1 MRSAPNQ
8 TVSMPTQSPL
18 AYLLL
23 ILCMAWPP
31 PGFASQLLR
40 VGTNVWPGYEPLY
53 LAAEREDWR
62 GELNI
67 RLVEYPSATE
77 VIRAF
82 RNRTLEAAALTLD
95 EVLTLRETGIPL
107 RVVAVLDVSAGAD
120 VILAKPDI
128 RRFADLEG
136 RRIGVESTA
145 LGAYILT
152 RALQMN
158 DMSLADVEIAHLDV
172 SAHLRAFRTGVVD
185 AVATFEPVKT
195 KLEGTGAH
203 ALFSSRE
210 IPGEIVDVLVVRVE
224 TLGRDRR
231 RLREMLAGWF
241 RALDYMERQPMAAA
255 RFTARRLKMT
265 PQNIVASYDGIELP
279 DVAES
284 LRLLEQD
291 LPHTLAR
298 LQDTLV
304 DAGLLRER
312 QPIDDLL
319 DSSLIRR

>member
-1 MRSAPNQ
+1 
-8 TVSMPTQSPL
+8 MPTHLPL

-23 ILCMAWPP
+23 ILCLAWSPS
-31 PGFASQLLR
+31 GLSSQLLR
-40 VGTNVWPGYEPLY
+40 IGTNVWPGYEPLY

-82 RNRTLEAAALTLD
+82 RNHTLEAAALTLD
-95 EVLTLRETGIPL
+95 EVLTLREAGIPL
-107 RVVAVLDVSAGAD
+107 KVVAVLDVSAGAD
-120 VILAKPDI
+120 VILAKPGI
-128 RRFADLEG
+128 ERFADLKG

-152 RALQMN
+152 RALQEN
-158 DMSLADVEIAHLDV
+158 DMSLADVEVVHLDV
-172 SAHLRAFRTGVVD
+172 SAHLRAFRAGVVD

-195 KLEGTGAH
+195 KLIGAG
-203 ALFSSRE
+203 ARELFSSRE
-210 IPGEIVDVLVVRVE
+210 IPGEIVDVLVVQAE

-231 RLREMLAGWF
+231 RLRAMLAGWF
-241 RALDYMERQPMAAA
+241 RALDYMQRQPMAAA

-279 DVAES
+279 DVADN
-284 LRLLEQD
+284 LRLLEQR
-291 LPHTLAR
+291 LPNTLAR

-319 DSSLIRR
+319 DSTLIRR